1 MPYSSLPRSSSGS
14 PKKRRPRLAK
24 IIILIIVAGVLIY
37 AGAWFLIGRK
47 ENGSNSK
54 NADQSISFDKTQ
66 HSLDGPTS
74 PWVVVNKKR
83 PLSPIDYAPAGLI
96 TPNVPLKY
104 DEGNDESKLSLETA
118 QALEEMFEAA
128 KSDGVELIFVS
139 GYRSYSYQEH
149 LFNYFVGLQGE
160 EVALQQSAK
169 PGHSEHQTG
178 WAADVG
184 ALNRECEIEIC
195 FGDTAEGKWVAE
207 HAHEFGF
214 VIRYPQGATNITGF
228 DYEPW
233 HLRYVG
239 KDLAAEL
246 KRTGIQTLEEFFGL
260 PPAPG
265 Y

>member
-1 MPYSSLPRSSSGS
+1 MAYSSLPRSSSRPS
-14 PKKRRPRLAK
+14 QHKRWPRVIK
-24 IIILIIVAGVLIY
+24 IVIIIATLGLLVYV
-37 AGAWFLIGRK
+37 GAWLVGLRQDSSSSGQNTNQAPAF
-47 ENGSNSK
+47 N
-54 NADQSISFDKTQ
+54 KTQ
-66 HSLDGPTS
+66 HSLDDPAS
-74 PWVVVNKKR
+74 PWVIVNKQR
-83 PLSPIDYAPAGLI
+83 PLNPIDYAPSLI
-96 TPNVPLKY
+96 TPDVPLKY
-104 DEGNDESKLSLETA
+104 DAGNDESKLNPETA
-118 QALEEMFEAA
+118 QALTDMFEAA

-139 GYRSYSYQEH
+139 GYRSHSYQEH

-160 EVALQQSAK
+160 ETALQQSAK

-184 ALNRECEIEIC
+184 ALSRECEIETC

-207 HAHEFGF
+207 HTHKFGF
-214 VIRYPQGATNITGF
+214 VIRYPQSATNITGF

-246 KRTGIQTLEEFFGL
+246 NTQTMEEFFGL
-260 PPAPG
+260 PAAPQ